1 MNVNKDQLQFKFKF
15 QDNDDFPAGLTLV
28 IGQFEIRGFTIRKT
42 KFSSNVKRYALFPP
56 AKGLGGG
63 KWLHLFRAPDKKD
76 WQELED
82 IVLEQF
88 DKEHSDYLMTN
99 LKIKTSPDE
108 IKF

>member
-1 MNVNKDQLQFKFKF
+1 MKINKDQLRFKFKF
-15 QDNDDFPAGLTLV
+15 QDKDDFPASMTLSV
-28 IGQFEIRGFTIRKT
+28 GQFEIRGFTIRKT
-42 KFSSNVKRYALFPP
+42 QFSTNVKRYVLFPP

-88 DKEHSDYLMTN
+88 DKEHADYLIAN
-99 LKIKTSPDE
+99 LKIESSPDS